1 MASASCKP
9 KDMRTPAGIKIDIL
23 QSMNGKSE
31 TPNVAIIG
39 RPNVGK
45 SELFNRLIGRKIAIV
60 HDQPGVTR
68 DRLSAICARGPRP
81 FMLWDT
87 GGAGGAGAS
96 ELVAQAHR
104 AAEDALHESDVLLFV
119 VDAKQGLSPIDP
131 ELAHA
136 P

>member
-45 SELFNRLIGRKIAIV
+45 SELFNCLTRRKSAIV
-60 HDQPGVTR
+60 NDQPGATR
-68 DRLSAICARGPRP
+68 DGLYATYERDGQQFLLIDTAGIGRRGTS
-81 FMLWDT
+81 D
-87 GGAGGAGAS
+87 S
-96 ELVAQAHR
+96 
-104 AAEDALHESDVLLFV
+104 AAEAFR
-119 VDAKQGLSPIDP
+119 A
-131 ELAHA
+131 
-136 P
+136 